1 MSVTH
6 EFETKT
12 EHAVMMS
19 GGGMHVRCD
28 DALVEKACPLEDW
41 IDVQFESDRKVYQ
54 RTIIVLDDWQEVSP
68 CGDRSLTGRERAE
81 ESGS

>member
-19 GGGMHVRCD
+19 GGGYHVRSD
-28 DALVEKACPLEDW
+28 DPRLEDICPLTEW
-41 IDVQFESDRKVYQ
+41 TEVQFESGRKVSR
-54 RTIIVLDDWQEVSP
+54 RTIIVRDDWQEVPPSP
-68 CGDRSLTGRERAE
+68 SV
-81 ESGS
+81 